1 VRVEAIDSDRLWSTA
16 VIGNSGGLL
25 EHISQ
30 AIMHHRVNSTIHLV
44 SALYWALGTALGI
57 FVGLAPFFSPQ
68 AFRVWISAGIGLAGL
83 DLLAGAKQWRSPTK
97 GRVLS
102 IVLHLVVSILIVS
115 LVTFEY
121 LQAKPKSFPVWFRR
135 DNYWFVAALAL
146 VRLCVGN
153 ALLLG
158 NKDAH

>member
-1 VRVEAIDSDRLWSTA
+1 M
-16 VIGNSGGLL
+16 
-25 EHISQ
+25 Q
-30 AIMHHRVNSTIHLV
+30 HRVNSTIHLASAFYLALG
-44 SALYWALGTALGI
+44 SALAL
-57 FVGLAPFFSPQ
+57 FVGLASLFSSPD
-68 AFRVWISAGIGLAGL
+68 FRVWVSAGFGLAGL
-83 DLLAGAKQWRSPTK
+83 DLLAGVKQWRSPSG

-102 IVLHLVVSILIVS
+102 IVLHLVVATLIVS

-121 LQAKPKSFPVWFRR
+121 LQAKPKSFLVWFRT

-146 VRLCVGN
+146 VRVCVGN